1 MPEVTLTYNDFLT
14 FPDDGKRHELIAGAH
29 YVTPSPNTRHQMI
42 SGNLMTALRVC
53 LESHPRGLVFAAPF
67 DVVLSDA
74 DVVVPDLIYISR
86 ERRRILTAQNVQGAP
101 DLIVEILSPGTRKAD
116 EIAKRAL
123 YERSGV
129 TDYWI
134 VDPELEV
141 VRIYKRVDAAFVRTA
156 ELAVARSDVLT
167 TPLLPELSIPLA
179 QIFAEPS

>member
-1 MPEVTLTYNDFLT
+1 
-14 FPDDGKRHELIAGAH
+14 
-29 YVTPSPNTRHQMI
+29 
-42 SGNLMTALRVC
+42 
-53 LESHPRGLVFAAPF
+53 VFAAPF

-101 DLIVEILSPGTRKAD
+101 DLVVEILSPGTRKAD

-129 TDYWI
+129 TEYWI

-141 VRIYKRVDAAFVRTA
+141 VRIYKRVDAALVRTA
-156 ELAVARSDVLT
+156 ELSVARSDVLT
-167 TPLLPELSIPLA
+167 TPLLPELSIPLV